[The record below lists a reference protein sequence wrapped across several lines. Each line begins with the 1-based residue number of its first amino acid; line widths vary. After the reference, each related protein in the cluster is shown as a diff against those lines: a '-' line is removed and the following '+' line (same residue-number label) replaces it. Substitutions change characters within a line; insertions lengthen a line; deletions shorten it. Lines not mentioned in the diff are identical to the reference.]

1 MLERIPFSIRE
12 LSPLH
17 GKTVL
22 DIGCGSGRASILL
35 AKEGARVTGIDC
47 AERMIEL
54 AKKYQH
60 RESTIDNIEFM
71 CCDFMNEFTDDHKYD
86 YCIVLGVLDYIQ
98 DPWSFLTKIKRITT
112 KKIIAT
118 YPAKF
123 TLQSFIRKV
132 WLSKRTGHVY
142 LHSAEDLREMYRN
155 LGMKNIKIIAEPE
168 KAFLHSG
175 FIIVSEV

>member
-1 MLERIPFSIRE
+1 MGRIGNHFRKSSDNEKLKNHFNGPAYEFDSIYENRGLVTKIINKLFRRDMLERIPFSIRE

-86 YCIVLGVLDYIQ
+86 YCIVLGYSII
-98 DPWSFLTKIKRITT
+98 SKIH
-112 KKIIAT
+112 
-118 YPAKF
+118 
-123 TLQSFIRKV
+123 
-132 WLSKRTGHVY
+132 GH
-142 LHSAEDLREMYRN
+142 
-155 LGMKNIKIIAEPE
+155 
-168 KAFLHSG
+168 F
-175 FIIVSEV
+175 